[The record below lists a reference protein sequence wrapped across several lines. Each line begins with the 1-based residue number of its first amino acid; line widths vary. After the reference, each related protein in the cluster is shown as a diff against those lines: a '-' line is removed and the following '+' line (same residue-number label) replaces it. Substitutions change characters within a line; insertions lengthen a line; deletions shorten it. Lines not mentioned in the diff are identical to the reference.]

1 MRVISVR
8 FLCIRHNM
16 YSKAVLPIEMELN
29 ATPENDVGDDD
40 DESSVVQTYVDKMNS
55 FRDRL

>member
-1 MRVISVR
+1 MCGFYVYV
-8 FLCIRHNM
+8 M

-40 DESSVVQTYVDKMNS
+40 DESSVVQTCGQNE
-55 FRDRL
+55 FI